1 MDLKRYTSVWL
12 PAFIFAVVY
21 CLISIVN
28 HANLLTYA
36 LDLGLYNNTIYSYAH
51 GKANYSPLILPY
63 VSARNQLADHF
74 DLFLVIISPLFYL
87 FGSYTL
93 LIVQI
98 AAVVAGGIA
107 VNLFLRHYLKSNIIA
122 LLGQLHFYVIWGIYS
137 ALAFDYHSNVV
148 AAMFIPWLFYAA
160 VKNNKAGMFLAT
172 FLAIICKEN
181 IALYWLFVL
190 LALALSFRKNKPVII
205 TAIGLMAFS
214 FLYFYLVMFLF
225 IPALLPAG
233 VAYIHFEYSV
243 LGENFSEALHTV
255 ITKPL
260 YVFNLLFI
268 DPKGRDLT
276 YGIKPELHASV
287 MLSGGWAMFTNWPFA
302 LSGLVI
308 YAQKLFH
315 NDYAKWGIVG
325 QYSIEFAPLITLS
338 SFMFL
343 KQFRHKLALIIAVFL
358 IVSTVSVTIYS
369 FYNPYSKWHAPQ
381 RVNLFK
387 NEHYKRSFNTH
398 LVIKLINQVPQHFKV
413 SCSSQLA
420 PHLSA
425 RDTIYQFPFSG
436 NGADLYI
443 LLEQPDTY
451 YPLDEERFANAISN
465 LQADTLLELCY
476 RQNNLIVFKRKD
488 IDYCIK

>member
-1 MDLKRYTSVWL
+1 MNFNKYINVWL
-12 PAFIFAVVY
+12 PAFIFAVIY

-36 LDLGLYNNTIYSYAH
+36 LDLGLYNNAIYSYAH

-63 VSARNQLADHF
+63 VAARNQLADHF
-74 DLFLVIISPLFYL
+74 DLFLIIISPLYYV

-107 VNLFLRHYLKSNIIA
+107 VNLFLRHYLKNNIIA
-122 LLGQLHFYVIWGIYS
+122 LLGQLHFYLIWGVYA

-190 LALALSFRKNKPVII
+190 LALAIIFRKNSPVFI
-205 TAIGLMAFS
+205 TAIALMPFS

-233 VAYIHFEYSV
+233 VPYIHFEYSV
-243 LGENFSEALHTV
+243 LGENFSEALHTL
-255 ITKPL
+255 ITRPV
-260 YVFNLLFI
+260 YVFNLLFY
-268 DPKGRDLT
+268 DPKGRELT

-287 MLSGGWAMFTNWPFA
+287 MLSGGWALFVNWPFA

-308 YAQKLFH
+308 YAQKIFH

-338 SFMFL
+338 AFMLL
-343 KQFRHKLALIIAVFL
+343 KQIRYKWALILATFL
-358 IVSTVSVTIYS
+358 IVTTAGVTIYS
-369 FYNPYSKWHAPQ
+369 FYNPYSKWHEPQ
-381 RVNLFK
+381 RVNLFRK
-387 NEHYKRSFNTH
+387 DHYKRNFNTH
-398 LVIKLINQVPQHFKV
+398 LVINLIKQVPKHYKV

-420 PHLSA
+420 PHLAA
-425 RDTIYQFPFSG
+425 RDTIYQFPFDG

-451 YPLDEERFANAISN
+451 YPLNEERFANALRD
-465 LQADTLLELCY
+465 LQADTLIEQCY